1 MGWGCVNV
9 LDMTSYILDVTLKVL
24 GWGGAVLTLLIGRLA
39 YRNLYKQIHVQKSV
53 GQTLLSNDS
62 CWHVELDSTWRHLK
76 KCRPQSFQ
84 QKLNSKV
91 NPMRYLNLFNSLRH
105 SAGPLSFGLRA
116 QSSGCV
122 KMCEA
127 GWCKR
132 LFA

>member
-1 MGWGCVNV
+1 LVCLCQPVPVFGRRLIRRPVKVWLFSLSWVGVGWGCVNV

-91 NPMRYLNLFNSLRH
+91 NPMRYLNHF
-105 SAGPLSFGLRA
+105 
-116 QSSGCV
+116 
-122 KMCEA
+122 KTI
-127 GWCKR
+127 
-132 LFA
+132 